1 MGVFGT
7 SNGQLMTSMNANNQ
21 TNFKTMNN
29 LLTLQE
35 NHVED
40 FFQYHGEAFLAALDK
55 LIEDAVSRSVSR
67 LLTHLKFSTQ
77 SSGEILLHNDAIA
90 SLNTITEENIILDL
104 QTLLATAVNSE
115 VVMQR
120 RMAKQQYLESQGFS
134 SPAQQAMPSQPAYGG
149 GMPNQMGMNPNQIQ
163 GTNMGVGM
171 NNTMNQQM
179 NAMNNTSG
187 YPVPPAGYDQMNN
200 AYWIDPATGQMTY
213 TPPTS
218 GLGLG
223 AAITKGVAWAKWL
236 A

>member
-1 MGVFGT
+1 MGLFGT
-7 SNGQLMTSMNANNQ
+7 SNSQLATSISNSQQNQ
-21 TNFKTMNN
+21 FKTMNN

-55 LIEDAVSRSVSR
+55 LIEDAVERSVSKVIGN
-67 LLTHLKFSTQ
+67 LKFNTQ
-77 SSGEILLHNDAIA
+77 SSGEIVLHPDAVA
-90 SLNTITEENIILDL
+90 TLNTITEENITLDL

-115 VVMQR
+115 VIMQR

-134 SPAQQAMPSQPAYGG
+134 SPAQQAMPTQPVN
-149 GMPNQMGMNPNQIQ
+149 PMGMNPQNIQ
-163 GTNMGVGM
+163 GNNMGMGM
-171 NNTMNQQM
+171 NNAINQQAM
-179 NAMNNTSG
+179 AMNNGSG

-200 AYWIDPATGQMTY
+200 AYWIDPNTGQMTY

>member
-1 MGVFGT
+1 MGLFGT
-7 SNGQLMTSMNANNQ
+7 SNGQILSSMNANNQ
-21 TNFKTMNN
+21 TQFKTMNN

-40 FFQYHGEAFLAALDK
+40 FFQYHGEAFLAAFDK
-55 LIEDAVSRSVSR
+55 LIEDAVERSVSR
-67 LLTHLKFSTQ
+67 VIGNLKFNTQ
-77 SSGEILLHNDAIA
+77 SSGEIVLHPDAVA
-90 SLNTITEENIILDL
+90 TLNTITEENITLDL

-115 VVMQR
+115 VIMQR

-134 SPAQQAMPSQPAYGG
+134 SPAQQAMPTQPN
-149 GMPNQMGMNPNQIQ
+149 PMGMNPQNIQ
-163 GTNMGVGM
+163 GGNMGMGM
-171 NNTMNQQM
+171 NNAINQQAM
-179 NAMNNTSG
+179 AMNNGSG

-200 AYWIDPATGQMTY
+200 AYWIDPNTGQMTY